1 MTSTSE
7 VETMFDKKQTLV
19 ILCFLKKKNCF
30 TYYNSNVM
38 DQMEYIGCAMSNLT
52 RSPMDTVNF
61 CSQNLSSLLKEKLIT
76 CANGKLGNSL
86 LYAAGVRTIELIPK
100 KNWIPWIVVN
110 NIHTDQI
117 QNDAETNLVKVVCQ
131 FYRVII

>member
-1 MTSTSE
+1 MTSTKK
-7 VETMFDKKQTLV
+7 MFDKETD
-19 ILCFLKKKNCF
+19 CNYFMFSKKKNCF
-30 TYYNSNVM
+30 IYYNPNVM

-52 RSPMDTVNF
+52 RIPMDTVNF
-61 CSQNLSSLLKEKLIT
+61 CSRNLSSLLQEKLIT

-117 QNDAETNLVKVVCQ
+117 QNDAETNLVRVVCQ
-131 FYRVII
+131 FYKVI